1 MAKNQFKPHKLT
13 MNHLDEDQIYSNILR
28 NKGNSKDGCLCSR
41 LIQSNLAI
49 SDYIISGMLRMK
61 IKSFG
66 LWVSN
71 LLMRKEETEEINVRI
86 LQSMDYEA

>member
-1 MAKNQFKPHKLT
+1 MHIHNVFQIVSFSYINKMAKNQFKPHKLT

-49 SDYIISGMLRMK
+49 SDYIISSMLRMK
-61 IKSFG
+61 IKYFG
-66 LWVSN
+66 L
-71 LLMRKEETEEINVRI
+71 
-86 LQSMDYEA
+86 